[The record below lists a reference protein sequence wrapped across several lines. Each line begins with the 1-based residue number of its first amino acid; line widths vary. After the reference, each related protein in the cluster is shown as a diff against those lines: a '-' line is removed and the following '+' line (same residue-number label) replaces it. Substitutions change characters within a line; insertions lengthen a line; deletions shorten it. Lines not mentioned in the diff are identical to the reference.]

1 VVIEISV
8 LDVVVVG
15 ISQEIA
21 KNLKL
26 TTETTDVEVAQDEVE
41 VVEDLVKNATNVADL
56 DTLHVTAK
64 KRM

>member
-1 VVIEISV
+1 MVIEISV